1 MQSPSLRADTLL
13 QNMKDSLVVTN
24 AGAEVLPFL
33 GAYAVLPGS
42 ILFYMYHER
51 LVRRREGSGVE
62 ALETSVSQGS
72 MRCQTAARKSEGPGD
87 GCGHAWAALCA

>member
-1 MQSPSLRADTLL
+1 M
-13 QNMKDSLVVTN
+13 VTN

-51 LVRRREGSGVE
+51 LVRRESDQSGKLMGKEEGE
-62 ALETSVSQGS
+62 L
-72 MRCQTAARKSEGPGD
+72 R
-87 GCGHAWAALCA
+87 